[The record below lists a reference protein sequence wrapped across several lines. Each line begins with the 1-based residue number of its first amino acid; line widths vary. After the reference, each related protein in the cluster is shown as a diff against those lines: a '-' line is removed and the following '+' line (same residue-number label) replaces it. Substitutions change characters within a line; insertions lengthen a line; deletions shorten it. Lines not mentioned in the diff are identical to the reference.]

1 MSSSP
6 PARPLWRGRA
16 LALVGIVLFAFSLRS
31 AVGSLSPLLDH
42 VTQDFAVP
50 APVVGLI
57 GTAPPVCYA
66 VAGLLTPALERRFGL
81 ERLVVAAMAIAV
93 LGLVARS
100 LAVDSLTLLGSTAII
115 FAAVG
120 TGNVLLPPLVKKHFP
135 DRIGIMTTI
144 YSTTMAVSTFLPPLV
159 AVPVADAASWR
170 LSLGLWAVFA
180 AVAVIPWIALL
191 VRERGD
197 GGAGGAGGAGGDEDV
212 ESANPR
218 VFGRLWRLPLVWALT
233 VIFVVS
239 GTLAYTSFAWLPT
252 ILVQTAGVSNA
263 QAGTLLS
270 LFAFMG
276 LPASLAVP
284 VLVARYNAIA
294 PLFAVAV
301 GSGLA
306 GIAGLLLAPSAAP
319 WLWVALLGIGPL
331 FFPLTLVLLGLRSRT
346 HEASVALSSFV
357 QSIGYAIVS
366 VFPVSIGLLHDAT
379 DGWAAPLWVLA
390 VVVAAAIPAG
400 FVIARP
406 HTVEDE
412 WERRHG
418 AWS

>member
-6 PARPLWRGRA
+6 PVRPLWHGRA

-42 VTQDFAVP
+42 VARDFPVP
-50 APVVGLI
+50 ALVVGLI

-81 ERLVVAAMAIAV
+81 ERLVVAAMAVAV
-93 LGLVARS
+93 IGLVARTLS
-100 LAVDSLTLLGSTAII
+100 VDSLTLLGSTAII

-135 DRIGIMTTI
+135 DRIGLLTTI

-159 AVPVADAASWR
+159 AVPVADAAGWR
-170 LSLGLWAVFA
+170 VSLGLWALFA
-180 AVAVIPWIALL
+180 LLATIPWIALL
-191 VRERGD
+191 VRERGRGDD
-197 GGAGGAGGAGGDEDV
+197 GDL

-218 VFGRLWRLPLVWALT
+218 VFGRMWGIPLVWALT

-239 GTLAYTSFAWLPT
+239 GTLAYVSFAWLPT
-252 ILVQTAGVSNA
+252 LLVQTAGVSYA
-263 QAGTLLS
+263 EAGTLLS

-306 GIAGLLLAPSAAP
+306 GIAGLLFAPSAAT
-319 WLWVALLGIGPL
+319 WLWVALLGIAPL

-346 HEASVALSSFV
+346 HEASVALSGFV
-357 QSIGYAIVS
+357 QSIGYAMVA
-366 VFPVSIGLLHDAT
+366 VFPVGIGLLHDAT
-379 DGWAAPLWVLA
+379 DSWTGPLCVLA

>member
-6 PARPLWRGRA
+6 PARPLWHGRA

-42 VTQDFAVP
+42 VDREFPVP
-50 APVVGLI
+50 AVVVGLI

-66 VAGLLTPALERRFGL
+66 IAGLLTPALERRFGL

-93 LGLVARS
+93 IGLVARS
-100 LAVDSLTLLGSTAII
+100 LSVDSLTLLGSTAII

-135 DRIGIMTTI
+135 DRIGLMTTI

-159 AVPVADAASWR
+159 AVPVADAAGWR
-170 LSLGLWAVFA
+170 LSLGLWALFA
-180 AVAVIPWIALL
+180 LLATIPWIALL
-191 VRERGD
+191 VREHGRRD
-197 GGAGGAGGAGGDEDV
+197 DDDL

-218 VFGRLWRLPLVWALT
+218 VFGRMWGIPLVWALT

-239 GTLAYTSFAWLPT
+239 GTLAYVSFAWLPT
-252 ILVQTAGVSNA
+252 LLVDTAGVSYGE
-263 QAGTLLS
+263 AGTLLS

-301 GSGLA
+301 LSGLA
-306 GIAGLLLAPSAAP
+306 GVAGLLFAPAVAT
-319 WLWVALLGIGPL
+319 WLWVALLGIAPL

-346 HEASVALSSFV
+346 HEASVALSGFV
-357 QSIGYAIVS
+357 QSIGYAMVA
-366 VFPVSIGLLHDAT
+366 VFPVGIGLLHDAT
-379 DGWAAPLWVLA
+379 DSWTAPLCVLA

-418 AWS
+418 TWS

>member
-1 MSSSP
+1 MSST

-42 VTQDFAVP
+42 VARDFAVP
-50 APVVGLI
+50 ALVVGLI

-66 VAGLLTPALERRFGL
+66 ISGLLTPVLERRFGL
-81 ERLVVAAMAIAV
+81 ERLVVTAMAVAV
-93 LGLVARS
+93 VGLVARS
-100 LAVDSLTLLGSTAII
+100 LSVDSLTLLGSTAII

-120 TGNVLLPPLVKKHFP
+120 AGNVLLPPLVKKHFP
-135 DRIGIMTTI
+135 DRIGLMTTI
-144 YSTTMAVSTFLPPLV
+144 YSTTMAVSTFLPPLL
-159 AVPVADAASWR
+159 AVPVADAAGWR
-170 LSLGLWAVFA
+170 VSLGLWALFA
-180 AVAVIPWIALL
+180 GLATIPWIALL
-191 VRERGD
+191 VREHGR
-197 GGAGGAGGAGGDEDV
+197 GGAVDIET
-212 ESANPR
+212 ANPR
-218 VFGRLWRLPLVWALT
+218 VFGRMWRLPLVWALT

-263 QAGTLLS
+263 EAGALLS

-284 VLVARYNAIA
+284 VLVSRYNAIA
-294 PLFAVAV
+294 PLFTVAV
-301 GSGLA
+301 LSGLA
-306 GIAGLLLAPSAAP
+306 GIAGLLFAPATAT
-319 WLWVALLGIGPL
+319 WLWVVLLGTAPL

-346 HEASVALSSFV
+346 HEASVALSGFV
-357 QSIGYAIVS
+357 QSIGYAIVA
-366 VFPVSIGLLHDAT
+366 VFPVGIGLLHDAT
-379 DGWAAPLWVLA
+379 DGWTAPLIVLG
-390 VVVAAAIPAG
+390 VVVAAAVPAG

-406 HTVEDE
+406 HSVEDE

-418 AWS
+418 TWS